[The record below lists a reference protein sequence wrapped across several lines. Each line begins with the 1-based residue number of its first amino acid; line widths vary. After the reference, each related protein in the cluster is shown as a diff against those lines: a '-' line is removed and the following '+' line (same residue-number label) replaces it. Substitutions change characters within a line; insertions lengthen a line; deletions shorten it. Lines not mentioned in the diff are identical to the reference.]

1 MQEGSGNS
9 DSLFLTAREGIS
21 QLSDFRI
28 VALRQSRDKLVN
40 RSLFGSFYDFLPVT
54 VLSGEADVDEILAEF
69 NEALAAN
76 GLQTLL
82 DAANNQYQEFL
93 ETKEK

>member
-28 VALRQSRDKLVN
+28 VALRQGRDKLVN
-40 RSLFGSFYDFLPVT
+40 IFPYPRLP
-54 VLSGEADVDEILAEF
+54 
-69 NEALAAN
+69 
-76 GLQTLL
+76 GLL
-82 DAANNQYQEFL
+82 
-93 ETKEK
+93 KELRRPEL

>member
-28 VALRQSRDKLVN
+28 VALRQGLDKLVN
-40 RSLFGSFYDFLPVT
+40 IFPHPRLP
-54 VLSGEADVDEILAEF
+54 
-69 NEALAAN
+69 
-76 GLQTLL
+76 GLLKEL
-82 DAANNQYQEFL
+82 RRQEL
-93 ETKEK
+93 

>member
-40 RSLFGSFYDFLPVT
+40 RSLFGSFYDFLPGSIF
-54 VLSGEADVDEILAEF
+54 LSNRNVIGDGIMK
-69 NEALAAN
+69 
-76 GLQTLL
+76 LQSSPCP
-82 DAANNQYQEFL
+82 E
-93 ETKEK
+93 EPV

>member
-1 MQEGSGNS
+1 MQVAAG
-9 DSLFLTAREGIS
+9 
-21 QLSDFRI
+21 LSDIGNVLKDFNNN
-28 VALRQSRDKLVN
+28 ATSTEHT
-40 RSLFGSFYDFLPVT
+40 GFYFNPSEYSAEVSAIASTCLEYKVP